1 VALPIKRLLDQRN
14 WLEWLINLQQ
24 KPAVAYAIALG
35 GVALAA
41 SLRYALKGVLM
52 ESAPFITLYPAILI
66 APLIG
71 GFWPGTVAMLASVLT
86 GWYLFVPPA
95 FSFALDMQQGVN
107 LMLFVLTASF
117 IVVVVSLL
125 HGALEHL
132 LVARERQEMLTH
144 ELRHRLQ
151 NLFAVIQ
158 TLATRTLEGSA
169 TPAQA
174 RENFNGRLM
183 VLSRAHALLA
193 LGDWQSAFLA
203 EIVRQELSG
212 FAGQTTVN
220 GCEIVINASAAQTFA
235 LIIHEL
241 ATNAVKYG
249 ALSSPDGSVI
259 VEGRTKTNG
268 GQQFKFRWKEVN
280 GPPVVTP
287 TRTGFGSTILLM
299 VAKQFSKD
307 VRLDFEPD
315 GLVYEL
321 QFDLGAI
328 APAGEKE
335 VLGTGALTSKAWC

>member
-1 VALPIKRLLDQRN
+1 
-14 WLEWLINLQQ
+14 
-24 KPAVAYAIALG
+24 
-35 GVALAA
+35 
-41 SLRYALKGVLM
+41 
-52 ESAPFITLYPAILI
+52 
-66 APLIG
+66 
-71 GFWPGTVAMLASVLT
+71 
-86 GWYLFVPPA
+86 
-95 FSFALDMQQGVN
+95 MQQGVN
-107 LMLFVLTASF
+107 LGLFVLTASF
-117 IVVVVSLL
+117 IVFVLSLL

-132 LVARERQEMLTH
+132 LIARERQELLTN

-169 TPAQA
+169 TLGQA
-174 RENFNGRLM
+174 MENFNARLM
-183 VLSRAHALLA
+183 ALSRAHALLA
-193 LGDWQSAFLA
+193 IGDWQSALLS

-220 GCEIVINASAAQTFA
+220 GCEIVINASAAQSLA
-235 LIIHEL
+235 LIVHEL

-249 ALSSPDGSVI
+249 ALSSPDGSVL

-268 GQQFKFRWKEVN
+268 SEQFKFRWKEVN

-299 VAKQFSKD
+299 VAQQFSQD

-335 VLGTGALTSKAWC
+335 VLGTGALPSKAWC